1 MFKKLFLISFL
12 VVIVIAGK
20 NAKQTKITTK
30 KEVINKNQETNL
42 NQYITK
48 LFPKSQIALLK
59 Q

>member
-30 KEVINKNQETNL
+30 KEVINKNQETNV

-48 LFPKSQIALLK
+48 LFPKSQIALFK

>member
-20 NAKQTKITTK
+20 NAKQTKISPK
-30 KEVINKNQETNL
+30 KEVINKPQETNV

>member
-30 KEVINKNQETNL
+30 KEVINKNQETNV

-59 Q
+59 

>member
-30 KEVINKNQETNL
+30 KEVINKNQETKV

-59 Q
+59 